1 MKNKEKKN
9 NTNWIIATNL
19 INSIHIQ
26 EPLLYNITHNKQ
38 HNINN
43 YYVLM

>member
-19 INSIHIQ
+19 NSIHIQ